1 MERRTFLLGTFTGL
15 SVLALSGCTPPTTTP
30 TASPTPSGTPA
41 PSLVPQP
48 ADMLRTTWSD
58 DPFARGSHSFA
69 AAAATPE
76 QREDLAEPILDR
88 LFFAG
93 EAVSADA
100 PGTVQGA
107 RASGQTAARALDD
120 VSDSGERIAVIG
132 AGIAGLAAARELTAA
147 GHTVTVIEAR
157 DRLGGRI
164 HTLDGDSWPIPVELG
179 ASFILS
185 SSTNSLDE
193 ELTGLEVEH
202 QDFQPVPEARTP
214 VGAVAEINPVG
225 ARAVTEALEWAAQ
238 QAQDSSLAEA
248 LVAIGASDLSAE
260 DGDAGVSDTDWL
272 DYQLATSTT
281 LTAGAPTAEI
291 SSWYAPEPA
300 EIPAPDADAAPTGGI
315 RIVLGGYGALIDD
328 LAQDLQVLYSS
339 VVTRIAYTED
349 NVSFRLGTGES
360 LTVDRAIVTVPLG
373 VLKSDVIE
381 FVPALPF
388 AHRGAVAALGMGAV
402 DKIWL
407 RFEEPF
413 WDTDAV
419 VWTTVGDDTLDFRV
433 WVNMMP
439 LTNEPILVG
448 FVSGE
453 RARELASADDTA
465 FTDAALR
472 SLEPFA
478 VLATATPEAE

>member
-15 SVLALSGCTPPTTTP
+15 SVLALSGCTPPRSTP
-30 TASPTPSGTPA
+30 TATPTPSGTPA

-48 ADMLRTTWSD
+48 ADMLRSAWSD

-69 AAAATPE
+69 AVGATPQ

-100 PGTVQGA
+100 PGTVHGA
-107 RASGQTAARALDD
+107 RSSGQIAARALDAAA
-120 VSDSGERIAVIG
+120 DSGERIAVIG
-132 AGIAGLAAARELTAA
+132 AGIAGLAAARQLTDA
-147 GHTVTVIEAR
+147 GHTVVVIEAR

-164 HTLDGDSWPIPVELG
+164 HTIEGDSWPVAVELG
-179 ASFILS
+179 PSFVLS

-193 ELTGLEVEH
+193 ELTGLEVAHEN
-202 QDFQPVPEARTP
+202 FQPVPEVRTP
-214 VGAVAEINPVG
+214 DGTPTEVNPVG
-225 ARAVTEALEWAAQ
+225 TRAVTEALAWAAT
-238 QAQDSSLAEA
+238 QAQDTALADA
-248 LVAIGASDLSAE
+248 LDATGAGDLSATN
-260 DGDAGVSDTDWL
+260 GDAGVSDAAWL
-272 DYQLATSTT
+272 DYRLATETT
-281 LTAGAPTAEI
+281 LVAGAPTAEM
-291 SSWYAPEPA
+291 SSWYAPAPA
-300 EIPAPDADAAPTGGI
+300 ETPAEDT
-315 RIVLGGYGALIDD
+315 RIVLGGYGTLIDD
-328 LAQDLQVLYSS
+328 IATDLQVLYSS

-381 FVPALPF
+381 FVPPLPF
-388 AHRGAVAALGMGAV
+388 EHRGAVAALGMGTV
-402 DKIWL
+402 DKVWL
-407 RFEEPF
+407 RFDEPF

-439 LTNEPILVG
+439 LTNEPVLVG

-453 RARELASADDTA
+453 RAAGLATVNDTE

-478 VLATATPEAE
+478 VVATATPAPE